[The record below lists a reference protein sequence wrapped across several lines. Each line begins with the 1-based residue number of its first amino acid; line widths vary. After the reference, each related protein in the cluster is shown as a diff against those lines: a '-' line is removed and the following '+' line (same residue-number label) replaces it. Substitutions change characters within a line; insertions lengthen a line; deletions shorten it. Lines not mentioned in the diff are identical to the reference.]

1 MRKVFA
7 DLRLFPFPFRPDQT
21 KEVFIFFPIPFS
33 IFSYFP
39 SSASRVSLRKEKTS
53 NNNIMYSDGHEV
65 DGSWVLRVYVTDL
78 QVERSL
84 RVKGELHIG
93 GVMLRLV
100 EDLGEFIPNF
110 VHSFIYPCEIRQTHG
125 LISINIK

>member
-1 MRKVFA
+1 
-7 DLRLFPFPFRPDQT
+7 
-21 KEVFIFFPIPFS
+21 
-33 IFSYFP
+33 
-39 SSASRVSLRKEKTS
+39 
-53 NNNIMYSDGHEV
+53 MYSDGHEV

-100 EDLGEFIPNF
+100 EDLGEYSTKSHISLSLYISPLFTFFFLPHFLSSRYLPTSTLKYNRWTLIFLAF
-110 VHSFIYPCEIRQTHG
+110 VFECVHDTCRCVEQVEFELVGSARRQ
-125 LISINIK
+125 LQF